1 MSARGIARA
10 LGLGRNTVAELLA
23 RHQARR
29 EEGAPALVPAPAR
42 ARPSKLDPHV
52 EQIRELLDRYPDI
65 TAQRVFEELRARG
78 YDGGDNIVKS
88 KVRELRP
95 TPAPVI
101 SRPTPAHGPGEMS
114 ESDWSTYMID
124 FTTGRRR
131 IHVFSYVLVFSR
143 RKAFSLH
150 AREDVH
156 ALMEGHV
163 RAFERFGGVAAA
175 CKYDCQKAVVLRFE
189 GDQPL
194 YNPRFIDFA
203 TYYEFQPVACRPR
216 HPNDKPRVE
225 RGFWELERSFFN
237 GRTFHDEADLAAQLG
252 VWMDEVADRRVG
264 RGGEPPAIER
274 FAEEATALRPL
285 PRRPYD
291 TARVVYRL
299 CDAEACVSWE
309 GNRYEVPYE
318 HASDFLPLRITEDEL
333 TIYDRELRPI
343 ASHPRLSRGEQG
355 RAVLD
360 RRPPLP
366 RRSDD
371 RELLAARF
379 DALGEEAARYFH
391 GLWDRQPRSAA
402 YHARKILALR
412 ERYHSGD
419 LAAAIRH
426 ALAYS
431 AFDHAAVARIVE
443 ARATPRTLDEYI
455 ADRSRRRLERWL
467 GEHATEPRSLD
478 EYDALP
484 CISAK
489 RPSRKE
495 APTCPPPEHRDE
507 HLPPEPPSPEA
518 ATTPPRHPPPHALPQ
533 PETSATTTSG
543 DGSSGTSEPSGSS
556 T

>member
-1 MSARGIARA
+1 MSVRAIARA
-10 LGLGRNTVAELLA
+10 LGLGRNTVAVLLD

-29 EEGAPALVPAPAR
+29 EEGAPALVPAPR
-42 ARPSKLDPHV
+42 ARPSKLDPHLDR
-52 EQIRELLDRYPDI
+52 IRELLERYPDI

-88 KVRELRP
+88 KVRALRP
-95 TPAPVI
+95 PPAPVI
-101 SRPTPAHGPGEMS
+101 SLPTMQYGPGKMG
-114 ESDWSTYMID
+114 ESDWSPYTID
-124 FTTGRRR
+124 FATGRRK
-131 IHVFSYVLVFSR
+131 IHVFAYVLVFSR
-143 RKAFSLH
+143 RKAFSVH

-156 ALMEGHV
+156 ALMDGHV
-163 RAFERFGGVAAA
+163 RAFERFGGVTEE

-194 YNPRFIDFA
+194 YNPRFVDFA
-203 TYYEFQPVACRPR
+203 TYYEFRPVACRPA

-225 RGFWELERSFFN
+225 RSFWELERSFLN
-237 GRTFHDEADLAAQLG
+237 GRTFHDEADLSAQLG
-252 VWMDEVADRRVG
+252 VWMDEVADRRIR
-264 RGGEPPAIER
+264 RGGDQTAIER
-274 FAEEATALRPL
+274 FAEEAPTLRPL

-291 TARVVYRL
+291 TARVAYRL

-318 HASDFLPLRITEDEL
+318 HAADFLPLRITEDEVK
-333 TIYDRELRPI
+333 IYDRELHLI
-343 ASHPRLSRGEQG
+343 ASHPRLPKCAQQ

-360 RRPPLP
+360 RRPPIQ

-379 DALGEEAARYFH
+379 DALGDDGARYFR

-402 YHARKILALR
+402 YHARKILGLR
-412 ERYHSGD
+412 ERYSSGD

-426 ALAYS
+426 AFAYS
-431 AFDHAAVARIVE
+431 AFDHAAVARILE
-443 ARATPRTLDEYI
+443 ARARPRTLDEYI

-484 CISAK
+484 CISGK

-495 APTCPPPEHRDE
+495 APTCPPPEHPRE
-507 HLPPEPPSPEA
+507 HLPPDPPPPEA
-518 ATTPPRHPPPHALPQ
+518 AADHPPHAP
-533 PETSATTTSG
+533 PSAPPRPAMPATTTS
-543 DGSSGTSEPSGSS
+543 DDESSDTSDPSGSS